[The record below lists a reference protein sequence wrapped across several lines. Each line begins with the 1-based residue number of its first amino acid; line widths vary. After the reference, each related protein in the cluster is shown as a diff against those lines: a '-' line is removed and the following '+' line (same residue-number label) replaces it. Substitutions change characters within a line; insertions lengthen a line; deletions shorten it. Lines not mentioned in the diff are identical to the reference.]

1 MAPPTPT
8 PAKSMGA
15 LRLLA
20 LAMVVLLSPNG
31 GALTTGQNRTRGW
44 GVNVHWGGS
53 KTRGAAADLPT
64 AAELTEL
71 SAAFGLARFD
81 MSWTTVERADGPAGR
96 YDFSAYD
103 TLIGLLQRHGVRP
116 CKCST
121 PCASPSEASNC
132 CACADV
138 ILDYGNPHYD
148 GGRAPESDEAV
159 AALARWATAA
169 VSRFRGQGVVWEF
182 W

>member
-1 MAPPTPT
+1 MVPPTPT
-8 PAKSMGA
+8 LAKSMGA

-20 LAMVVLLSPNG
+20 LAMVVLLAPNG

-53 KTRGAAADLPT
+53 KTREAAADLPT
-64 AAELTEL
+64 AAELSEL

-81 MSWTTVERADGPAGR
+81 MSWNTVERADGPAGR
-96 YDFSAYD
+96 YDFSTYD

>member
-1 MAPPTPT
+1 
-8 PAKSMGA
+8 MGA

-31 GALTTGQNRTRGW
+31 GALTTENRTRGW

-81 MSWTTVERADGPAGR
+81 MSWTTVERADGPAGQ
-96 YDFSAYD
+96 YDFGAYD

-116 CKCST
+116 CKRRT
-121 PCASPSEASNC
+121 PVRLP
-132 CACADV
+132 
-138 ILDYGNPHYD
+138 PK
-148 GGRAPESDEAV
+148 PQ
-159 AALARWATAA
+159 TAA
-169 VSRFRGQGVVWEF
+169 HAQT
-182 W
+182 

>member
-1 MAPPTPT
+1 
-8 PAKSMGA
+8 MGA

-20 LAMVVLLSPNG
+20 LAMVVVLAPNG
-31 GALTTGQNRTRGW
+31 GALATGQSRARGW

-96 YDFSAYD
+96 YDFSTYD
-103 TLIGLLQRHGVRP
+103 TLIGLHCPCEDTPEDCECERTYCP
-116 CKCST
+116 CKGTDANGIC
-121 PCASPSEASNC
+121 
-132 CACADV
+132 
-138 ILDYGNPHYD
+138 LGK
-148 GGRAPESDEAV
+148 DEH
-159 AALARWATAA
+159 
-169 VSRFRGQGVVWEF
+169 
-182 W
+182 

>member
-1 MAPPTPT
+1 MPRPLLPPCRPLSGFR
-8 PAKSMGA
+8 PSDSRGPQW
-15 LRLLA
+15 LVLSWWRPSSLA
-20 LAMVVLLSPNG
+20 
-31 GALTTGQNRTRGW
+31 
-44 GVNVHWGGS
+44 
-53 KTRGAAADLPT
+53 D
-64 AAELTEL
+64 
-71 SAAFGLARFD
+71 AFGLARFD

-121 PCASPSEASNC
+121 PCDASSSEASNY

-138 ILDYGNPHYD
+138 IIDYGNPHYD